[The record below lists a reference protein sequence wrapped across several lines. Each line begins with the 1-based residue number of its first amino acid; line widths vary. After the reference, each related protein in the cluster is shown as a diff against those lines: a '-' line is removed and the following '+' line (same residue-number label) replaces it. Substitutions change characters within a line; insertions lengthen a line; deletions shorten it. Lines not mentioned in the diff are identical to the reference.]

1 MTPRDGERIGID
13 SPRGANRQ
21 SAAMHSGVA
30 VPSAGWSV
38 VIFGAAELAAL
49 LGYLIENDSPH
60 RVVAHTVDRP
70 WCTQPNFG
78 DHPLIPFEDLEQH
91 HPPEASVLLLALG
104 GRGVNGLRAAKYEAA
119 RQRGY
124 KCISYVSSRAIV
136 WPNLQ
141 IGDNCIICD
150 GVNVNPFV
158 RIGNNCILRSG
169 SLVSHHAVVGDHCF
183 LAAGAIVAGSARVG
197 ERCFIGLNATIRD
210 GIEVAARC
218 FIGAG
223 AVVTEDTEENG
234 IYLGVPARRQA
245 KPADQLQDC

>member
-1 MTPRDGERIGID
+1 MTPRDADRTGIEVPLD
-13 SPRGANRQ
+13 TSGRP
-21 SAAMHSGVA
+21 AARHSGLVSPFA
-30 VPSAGWSV
+30 PRNV
-38 VIFGAAELAAL
+38 VIFGAAEFAAL
-49 LGYLIENDSPH
+49 VGYLIENDSPH

-70 WCTQPNFG
+70 WCTQSNFG

-124 KCISYVSSRAIV
+124 ECISYVSSRAIV

-150 GVNVNPFV
+150 SANVNPFA

-210 GIEVAARC
+210 GINVAARC

-223 AVVTEDTEENG
+223 AVVTADTEENG

-245 KPADQLQDC
+245 KPADQLEGC